1 MDSSS
6 HRLVIC
12 FFAET
17 YRPVV
22 SGTSLGLQRLVRELR
37 GRGHESYV
45 ITAQYPGF
53 IDTDDHVLRYR
64 SVRLPQKF
72 DIRLGIPSYK
82 QLLERLRNIKP
93 HLIHTQQPFLSGRV
107 AQRIAEKIGIPLIG
121 SIHTQYDHDQYL
133 NYLYPLP
140 KPVARYLVQ
149 RTITRFCNSCDVL
162 ITPAFGMRDHLREL
176 NVRAPI
182 EVVLSGIDTSMYID
196 AAHSQ
201 SNEYRESKENI
212 LLYVGRLTKEKNLG
226 FLLDSFAQIHK
237 VKTSVH
243 LFIVG
248 DGPERNRLET
258 LSKKLGVHEEIKFM
272 GWRTESEV
280 ASIYKQADVFVFP
293 SITEVNPLCL
303 IEAMASRVPIV
314 AIDSY
319 SSRQIVH
326 HGENAILTKL
336 DRDEF
341 SSAILDLLDDSD
353 KRTKMGLIGKEMSY
367 EYTVSRHAERLLSIY
382 QNTALAVEPYRI

>member
-1 MDSSS
+1 MYPSA
-6 HRLVIC
+6 HKLVIC

-17 YRPVV
+17 YRPIV
-22 SGTSLGLQRLVRELR
+22 SGTSVGLQRLVGELHR
-37 GRGHESYV
+37 RGHESYV

-82 QLLERLRNIKP
+82 QLLEKLRKIKP
-93 HLIHTQQPFLSGRV
+93 HLIHTQQPFLAGRV
-107 AQRIAEKIGIPLIG
+107 AQRIAEKMGIPLIA

-133 NYLYPLP
+133 SYLSPLP
-140 KPVARYLVQ
+140 KPFARYLVQ
-149 RTITRFCNSCDVL
+149 RTLTRFCNSCDVL
-162 ITPAFGMRDHLREL
+162 ITPAFGMRDHLRKI

-182 EVVLSGIDTSMYID
+182 EVVFSGIEPSLYMDG
-196 AAHSQ
+196 AHFQ
-201 SNEYRESKENI
+201 SSEFRDLKEHI

-226 FLLDSFAQIHK
+226 FLLESFAQIRK
-237 VKTSVH
+237 VKASVH

-248 DGPERNRLET
+248 DGPERNRLEA
-258 LSKKLGVHEEIKFM
+258 LSKVLGVHEEIRFL

-280 ASIYKQADVFVFP
+280 ASLYKQADVFVFP

-319 SSRQIVH
+319 SSRQIVQ
-326 HGENAILTKL
+326 HGENAILTEL
-336 DRDEF
+336 DRDVF

-353 KRTKMGLIGKEMSY
+353 KRTKMGLIGREMSY
-367 EYTVSRHAERLLSIY
+367 EYTVSRQAERLLSIY
-382 QNTALAVEPYRI
+382 QSIAFSAEPFRV